1 MKIRKRNMVVSLD
14 IGTSTVKAA
23 MAEVSYNRELHV
35 LGLAEVPSYGLR
47 KGNIIDIE
55 STAKSIDDCL
65 NELERI
71 TGIEVQKAVLGF
83 SGTSISTI
91 DNHAVVS
98 VGNTNY
104 EITQEDRERVIQSAR
119 NIALPSDKAII
130 QTIEKQYIVD
140 GYDGVKDPVGMVGN
154 RLEVEVIAVIAAI
167 AAIQNLQRSTEKVNL
182 PIEQFVFNPLL
193 AGESTLLPTEKEMG
207 VVLIDIGGGTTEI
220 SFFENGS
227 LVNSSVLPIGGE
239 YITKDLALVL
249 KTSIDEAARIKEK
262 NGTAKRDFCRED
274 VVITIRN
281 IQGREVKQVSQYMIA
296 DIINARVVEIIEMI
310 HNELSQFNCL
320 DRIPGGLVLTGGEA
334 RLVGMAE
341 TFEETINIPT
351 RIGSPENLRGIQAE
365 LNQPQNSV
373 VIGGLMYAS
382 DQPGVFQESNPKISG
397 FYYKVNDWFKELF
410 R

>member
-1 MKIRKRNMVVSLD
+1 MVVSLD
-14 IGTSTVKAA
+14 IGTSTIKAA

-55 STAKSIDDCL
+55 STAKSIDNCL

-98 VGNTNY
+98 AGNTNY
-104 EITQEDRERVIQSAR
+104 EITQEDRERVLQSAR
-119 NIALPSDKAII
+119 NIALPPDKAII
-130 QTIEKQYIVD
+130 QTIEKQYIID

-154 RLEVEVIAVIAAI
+154 RLEVEIIAIIAAI
-167 AAIQNLQRSTEKVNL
+167 AAIQNLQRSTERINL

-220 SFFENGS
+220 AFFENGS
-227 LVNSSVLPIGGE
+227 LINSSVLPIGGE

-249 KTSIDEAARIKEK
+249 KTSIDEASRIKEK
-262 NGTAKRDFCRED
+262 DGTAERNFCRED

-281 IQGREVKQVSQYMIA
+281 IQGREVRQVSQYMVA
-296 DIINARVVEIIEMI
+296 DIINARVMEIIQMI
-310 HNELSQFNCL
+310 DNELSQFNCL

-334 RLVGMAE
+334 RLVGIAE
-341 TFEETINIPT
+341 TFEETISIPT
-351 RIGSPENLRGIQAE
+351 RIGSPENLRGLQAE

-382 DQPGVFQESNPKISG
+382 NQPGIFQENYPRISG